1 MGRDRGPKVRHTW
14 FVRADTL
21 EKARAVADQLD
32 LSVNG
37 WLNMLVTRELRR
49 QEEVR
54 QYRLALSQIRET
66 IVCSHCGGEGH
77 VKYGDPCQHCCGLGR
92 VPRLSQEQMAS
103 VATRALTMDGGGS

>member
-1 MGRDRGPKVRHTW
+1 VTAQRVRESSANARQVCVGYATIPCTDMNGGDTMGRDRGPKVRHTW

-49 QEEVR
+49 QEEEVR
-54 QYRLALSQIRET
+54 
-66 IVCSHCGGEGH
+66 VG
-77 VKYGDPCQHCCGLGR
+77 
-92 VPRLSQEQMAS
+92 
-103 VATRALTMDGGGS
+103 

>member
-49 QEEVR
+49 QEEEVR
-54 QYRLALSQIRET
+54 
-66 IVCSHCGGEGH
+66 VG
-77 VKYGDPCQHCCGLGR
+77 
-92 VPRLSQEQMAS
+92 
-103 VATRALTMDGGGS
+103 